1 MLKEHLKVIVKELQ
15 EACDGYDETNDAPI
29 IESIMHSGKIFIAGA
44 GRTGYIMRC
53 FAMRLIHLGFC
64 AYVIG
69 DTEMIA
75 AKAGDLLLIGSGSG
89 ETKTLRVYMEKAKQL
104 GMKTVVFT
112 CNRES
117 ALAREAKFSC
127 VIRAQ
132 SKFQD
137 GRISVQPMG
146 SLFEQQLLLLTD
158 CITLELA
165 RRMNIDFEQLKV
177 WAIFLAAWAEVPQA
191 LKTTLPRQFFIV
203 SVTASTWASS
213 SENTSSRIASASRFN
228 TLLINSLIS
237 HLRHSLMV
245 FLAIICAR
253 TKFSVLMSL

>member
-104 GMKTVVFT
+104 LKD
-112 CNRES
+112 
-117 ALAREAKFSC
+117 ARFK
-127 VIRAQ
+127 I
-132 SKFQD
+132 
-137 GRISVQPMG
+137 
-146 SLFEQQLLLLTD
+146 TD
-158 CITLELA
+158 I
-165 RRMNIDFEQLKV
+165 
-177 WAIFLAAWAEVPQA
+177 
-191 LKTTLPRQFFIV
+191 
-203 SVTASTWASS
+203 
-213 SENTSSRIASASRFN
+213 SSRVGYSDGNYFGKSFKKYSGLSPSEYRERN
-228 TLLINSLIS
+228 LQ
-237 HLRHSLMV
+237 
-245 FLAIICAR
+245 
-253 TKFSVLMSL
+253 

>member
-89 ETKTLRVYMEKAKQL
+89 ETKR
-104 GMKTVVFT
+104 
-112 CNRES
+112 
-117 ALAREAKFSC
+117 C
-127 VIRAQ
+127 V
-132 SKFQD
+132 
-137 GRISVQPMG
+137 
-146 SLFEQQLLLLTD
+146 
-158 CITLELA
+158 CIWKKP
-165 RRMNIDFEQLKV
+165 NN
-177 WAIFLAAWAEVPQA
+177 WG
-191 LKTTLPRQFFIV
+191 
-203 SVTASTWASS
+203 
-213 SENTSSRIASASRFN
+213 
-228 TLLINSLIS
+228 
-237 HLRHSLMV
+237 
-245 FLAIICAR
+245 
-253 TKFSVLMSL
+253 

>member
-75 AKAGDLLLIGSGSG
+75 AKSGDLLLIGSGSG

-146 SLFEQQLLLLTD
+146 SLFEQ
-158 CITLELA
+158 
-165 RRMNIDFEQLKV
+165 LK
-177 WAIFLAAWAEVPQA
+177 
-191 LKTTLPRQFFIV
+191 
-203 SVTASTWASS
+203 
-213 SENTSSRIASASRFN
+213 N
-228 TLLINSLIS
+228 
-237 HLRHSLMV
+237 RHSNLE
-245 FLAIICAR
+245 
-253 TKFSVLMSL
+253 

>member
-53 FAMRLIHLGFC
+53 FAMRL
-64 AYVIG
+64 IG

-165 RRMNIDFEQLKV
+165 RRMNIDFEQLK
-177 WAIFLAAWAEVPQA
+177 
-191 LKTTLPRQFFIV
+191 
-203 SVTASTWASS
+203 
-213 SENTSSRIASASRFN
+213 N
-228 TLLINSLIS
+228 
-237 HLRHSLMV
+237 RHSNLE
-245 FLAIICAR
+245 
-253 TKFSVLMSL
+253 

>member
-1 MLKEHLKVIVKELQ
+1 MTR
-15 EACDGYDETNDAPI
+15 TNDAPI

-75 AKAGDLLLIGSGSG
+75 AKAGSAADWKRIRRNKNGAC
-89 ETKTLRVYMEKAKQL
+89 VYGKSQTAGDENGCVYLQQGIPL
-104 GMKTVVFT
+104 WP
-112 CNRES
+112 
-117 ALAREAKFSC
+117 EAKFSC

-146 SLFEQQLLLLTD
+146 DLL
-158 CITLELA
+158 
-165 RRMNIDFEQLKV
+165 NSDFCCSPT
-177 WAIFLAAWAEVPQA
+177 AP
-191 LKTTLPRQFFIV
+191 LPW
-203 SVTASTWASS
+203 SWPGG
-213 SENTSSRIASASRFN
+213 
-228 TLLINSLIS
+228 
-237 HLRHSLMV
+237 
-245 FLAIICAR
+245 
-253 TKFSVLMSL
+253 

>member
-89 ETKTLRVYMEKAKQL
+89 ETKTLRVYMEKAKQ
-104 GMKTVVFT
+104 
-112 CNRES
+112 RY
-117 ALAREAKFSC
+117 KFPVHYIYVQAVGAC
-127 VIRAQ
+127 CRNPPDIRSQ
-132 SKFQD
+132 S
-137 GRISVQPMG
+137 
-146 SLFEQQLLLLTD
+146 
-158 CITLELA
+158 
-165 RRMNIDFEQLKV
+165 
-177 WAIFLAAWAEVPQA
+177 
-191 LKTTLPRQFFIV
+191 
-203 SVTASTWASS
+203 
-213 SENTSSRIASASRFN
+213 
-228 TLLINSLIS
+228 
-237 HLRHSLMV
+237 
-245 FLAIICAR
+245 
-253 TKFSVLMSL
+253 

>member
-89 ETKTLRVYMEKAKQL
+89 ETKTLRVYMESQTAGDENGCVYLQQGIRFGQRGEIL
-104 GMKTVVFT
+104 LRDPRPEQISGWPDFG
-112 CNRES
+112 S
-117 ALAREAKFSC
+117 A
-127 VIRAQ
+127 
-132 SKFQD
+132 D
-137 GRISVQPMG
+137 GQP
-146 SLFEQQLLLLTD
+146 F
-158 CITLELA
+158 
-165 RRMNIDFEQLKV
+165 
-177 WAIFLAAWAEVPQA
+177 
-191 LKTTLPRQFFIV
+191 
-203 SVTASTWASS
+203 
-213 SENTSSRIASASRFN
+213 
-228 TLLINSLIS
+228 
-237 HLRHSLMV
+237 
-245 FLAIICAR
+245 
-253 TKFSVLMSL
+253 

>member
-29 IESIMHSGKIFIAGA
+29 IERIMHSGKIFIAGA

-104 GMKTVVFT
+104 LKD
-112 CNRES
+112 
-117 ALAREAKFSC
+117 ARFK
-127 VIRAQ
+127 I
-132 SKFQD
+132 
-137 GRISVQPMG
+137 
-146 SLFEQQLLLLTD
+146 TD
-158 CITLELA
+158 I
-165 RRMNIDFEQLKV
+165 
-177 WAIFLAAWAEVPQA
+177 
-191 LKTTLPRQFFIV
+191 
-203 SVTASTWASS
+203 
-213 SENTSSRIASASRFN
+213 SSRVGYSDGNYFGKSFKKYSGLSPSEYRERN
-228 TLLINSLIS
+228 LQ
-237 HLRHSLMV
+237 
-245 FLAIICAR
+245 
-253 TKFSVLMSL
+253 

>member
-69 DTEMIA
+69 DTEMM
-75 AKAGDLLLIGSGSG
+75 LIGSGSG

-165 RRMNIDFEQLKV
+165 RRMNIDFEQLK
-177 WAIFLAAWAEVPQA
+177 
-191 LKTTLPRQFFIV
+191 
-203 SVTASTWASS
+203 
-213 SENTSSRIASASRFN
+213 N
-228 TLLINSLIS
+228 
-237 HLRHSLMV
+237 RHSNLE
-245 FLAIICAR
+245 
-253 TKFSVLMSL
+253 

>member
-15 EACDGYDETNDAPI
+15 EACDGYDETNDTPI

-165 RRMNIDFEQLKV
+165 RRMNIDFEQLK
-177 WAIFLAAWAEVPQA
+177 
-191 LKTTLPRQFFIV
+191 
-203 SVTASTWASS
+203 
-213 SENTSSRIASASRFN
+213 N
-228 TLLINSLIS
+228 
-237 HLRHSLMV
+237 RHSNLE
-245 FLAIICAR
+245 
-253 TKFSVLMSL
+253 

>member
-1 MLKEHLKVIVKELQ
+1 MGEVRKITGGMGTGSYCSQ
-15 EACDGYDETNDAPI
+15 
-29 IESIMHSGKIFIAGA
+29 MHSGKIFIAGA
-44 GRTGYIMRC
+44 GRSGYIMRC

-165 RRMNIDFEQLKV
+165 RRMNIDFEQLK
-177 WAIFLAAWAEVPQA
+177 
-191 LKTTLPRQFFIV
+191 
-203 SVTASTWASS
+203 
-213 SENTSSRIASASRFN
+213 N
-228 TLLINSLIS
+228 
-237 HLRHSLMV
+237 RHSNLE
-245 FLAIICAR
+245 
-253 TKFSVLMSL
+253 

>member
-44 GRTGYIMRC
+44 GRTG
-53 FAMRLIHLGFC
+53 LGFC

-165 RRMNIDFEQLKV
+165 RRMNIDFEQLK
-177 WAIFLAAWAEVPQA
+177 
-191 LKTTLPRQFFIV
+191 
-203 SVTASTWASS
+203 
-213 SENTSSRIASASRFN
+213 N
-228 TLLINSLIS
+228 
-237 HLRHSLMV
+237 RHSNLE
-245 FLAIICAR
+245 
-253 TKFSVLMSL
+253 